1 MQVVRYHNGTLAT
14 DGCPFAPAPSVVT
27 VGSYDGVHM
36 GHRKIIARMQES
48 AREQGWRSVVVTF
61 DPHPRKVV
69 KDGEGVPGLLTLL
82 EEKERLLGELGI
94 DILFVISFDEEFAR
108 RSSEWFIDELLV
120 AVIGARRMVI
130 GYDHGFGSGRKGSRE
145 TLKAMAERDGFTVEV
160 VEEVRLQSQHFSS
173 TRIRSL
179 LSEGRVR
186 EANLFLG
193 ASYMVSGEVVHGRAL
208 GRKLGFPTVNLALSS
223 QEKLLPKSG
232 VYASLVEVDGV
243 ERVAMMNIGQRPTLD
258 DGRPVTIEAHILGHE
273 GDLYGRNLVFR
284 LLERLRDEERFPSL
298 EALRAQLE
306 EDKKMMEK
314 FRK

>member
-69 KDGEGVPGLLTLL
+69 KDGEGVPGLLTLP

-130 GYDHGFGSGRKGSRE
+130 GYDHGFGSGRKGSRD